1 MMKSIVDENLVSF
14 KMLEQKIYDYVC
26 EFGRLITQQVLESY
40 DAKLAESRDK
50 KTYRGKG
57 KRKTSIKT
65 VYGEVE
71 YRRTVYRTKTK
82 QGETAYVY
90 LLDEAMQMDKIG
102 LISTNLAEKIAM
114 TVTEAPYRVTAE
126 TISNT
131 CGQTISSSGVWN
143 MMQRLGER
151 IAEEEQ
157 YAVKEMHADRV
168 QGEKVIPV
176 LFEEMDGIWLHMQNS
191 NHRKMKKQEMKV
203 FRYMDDDFMTACLE
217 DNYEAVEL
225 ILRIVLGQEDITI
238 KSIRVQDSM
247 KNLQGRS
254 AILDVHAVD
263 NTGKEFDCE
272 IQRSDKGAGVKR
284 ARHNSSLLDAHILK
298 PGEDTE
304 NIPDTYVIFI
314 TENDVMKGK
323 QPIYPVERYITI
335 GEEKVLFGDGSHI
348 LYVNGKYRG
357 DDEVGKLMHDFSCTD
372 PDDMNY
378 EILAHPPGDRG
389 RTGAAEKE
397 DVDGDGGKVECRK

>member
-1 MMKSIVDENLVSF
+1 MSTTEQTHQQD
-14 KMLEQKIYDYVC
+14 LE
-26 EFGRLITQQVLESY
+26 RL
-40 DAKLAESRDK
+40 KL
-50 KTYRGKG
+50 
-57 KRKTSIKT
+57 
-65 VYGEVE
+65 
-71 YRRTVYRTKTK
+71 
-82 QGETAYVY
+82 
-90 LLDEAMQMDKIG
+90 
-102 LISTNLAEKIAM
+102 
-114 TVTEAPYRVTAE
+114 
-126 TISNT
+126 
-131 CGQTISSSGVWN
+131 
-143 MMQRLGER
+143 
-151 IAEEEQ
+151 
-157 YAVKEMHADRV
+157 
-168 QGEKVIPV
+168 
-176 LFEEMDGIWLHMQNS
+176 
-191 NHRKMKKQEMKV
+191 

-217 DNYEAVEL
+217 DNYEPVEL

-284 ARHNSSLLDAHILK
+284 ARHNSSLLDAHIL
-298 PGEDTE
+298 
-304 NIPDTYVIFI
+304 
-314 TENDVMKGK
+314 
-323 QPIYPVERYITI
+323 
-335 GEEKVLFGDGSHI
+335 
-348 LYVNGKYRG
+348 YVNGKYRG

>member
-1 MMKSIVDENLVSF
+1 MKSIVDENLVSF

-26 EFGRLITQQVLESY
+26 ELGRLITQQVLESY

-151 IAEEEQ
+151 IDEEEQ
-157 YAVKEMHADRV
+157 YAVKEMHADRA

-284 ARHNSSLLDAHILK
+284 ARHNSSLLDAHIL
-298 PGEDTE
+298 
-304 NIPDTYVIFI
+304 
-314 TENDVMKGK
+314 
-323 QPIYPVERYITI
+323 
-335 GEEKVLFGDGSHI
+335 
-348 LYVNGKYRG
+348 YVNGKYRG
-357 DDEVGKLMHDFSCTD
+357 DGEVGKLMHDFSCTD

-378 EILAHPPGDRG
+378 EILAKKARYFKQDEKGVATMCKLMEDMRNEAELESARKTAKRFLKMG
-389 RTGAAEKE
+389 KLSREEIADGTGLPLEEVKALEE
-397 DVDGDGGKVECRK
+397 EIMHLV